1 MTALHPDIE
10 RVALLGW
17 RLYPCSSRD
26 KRGCIKGSTDAATC
40 DLDQLAAWSRAFPD
54 CNWRVVMEGSGLW
67 ALDVDAPGLDHA
79 ADGISAMAALVR
91 QHGHMP
97 AQPRTRSGGGGA
109 ALFFRHDGEPIAGK
123 TGTPAPGLDPRRGRL
138 SVTIPPSVHVTTG
151 RPYRWLVAPWDVS
164 PPPAPAWLLRLVAP
178 PPEPARPRLPA
189 VTSTERAHRRLRRAV
204 DAVLDASSGA
214 ANDTLNRQ
222 AFAVARHVGAGTLSE
237 HEAIEALYAA
247 SRHRSIPH
255 HEASATIRSAF
266 RAGYA
271 KPLGLQGGAR

>member
-1 MTALHPDIE
+1 L
-10 RVALLGW
+10 VGW
-17 RLYPCSSRD
+17 G
-26 KRGCIKGSTDAATC
+26 RGAPAA
-40 DLDQLAAWSRAFPD
+40 
-54 CNWRVVMEGSGLW
+54 
-67 ALDVDAPGLDHA
+67 APPGPDHA

-271 KPLGLQGGAR
+271 KPLDLQGGAR